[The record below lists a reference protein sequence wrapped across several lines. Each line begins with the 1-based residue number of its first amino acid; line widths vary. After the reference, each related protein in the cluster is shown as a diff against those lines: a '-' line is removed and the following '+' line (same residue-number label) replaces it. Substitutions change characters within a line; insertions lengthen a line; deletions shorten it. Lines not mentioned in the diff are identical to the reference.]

1 MITAAERAAEQHA
14 FWSSG
19 KPLSRWHFCLAALAI
34 ARAWPMPVT
43 ARRAV
48 VKQARI
54 VAANRLAALRLRQA
68 ALRVLVAQEE
78 SGCKL
83 AIAD

>member
-1 MITAAERAAEQHA
+1 MKTAAERAAEQHG
-14 FWSSG
+14 FWASG
-19 KPLSRWHFCLAALAI
+19 KPLSRWHFCIAALAI
-34 ARAWPMPVT
+34 ARAWPMPLA

-68 ALRVLVAQEE
+68 ALKTLIAEEE
-78 SGCKL
+78 SSGIPAL
-83 AIAD
+83 AE